1 MCGLVGVVSK
11 RPNGF
16 TREHQDIFST
26 LLFVDTFRGKDATG
40 VFCVSNEGD
49 VYVAKD
55 VGYAPRFMGSKEY
68 EEAQKRAW
76 NRGAAL
82 IGHNRAATRGK
93 IDDMNAHP
101 FNVDNNIVL
110 VHNGTMRGNHRK
122 HADVEVDSH
131 AIAHLIHEKGNVTD
145 ALEGIDAAYALIWYD
160 VAKAELNMI
169 RNDER
174 PLYWMELDDAWLW
187 ASETTMLEFAVNR
200 VGGVKVKT
208 EPTALPVDTLQTF
221 KLENHIWSATANK
234 VTIKKPE
241 PPPMQGG
248 YYGSSSIMGGA
259 SMGGNGGRRD
269 SRYYDDLSWNGEDVL
284 EEPPFRR
291 SLTGAEWVEN
301 NRELAWERA
310 QAANRSSGSG
320 EVTYGKH
327 PTHGYPGQTR
337 SGGVD
342 GVQPKPARR
351 TVEAREPHPFAGVEE
366 REKAMA
372 RKLNKR
378 VTHGEYQQVLSAH
391 PFNVGVH
398 CAPFDYAYVNGENPT
413 DGYYLYASPFDDED
427 IILRQWFSAQAVTED
442 RMIQLAGTDYVYEFT
457 LGIRQWSPFDINEAA
472 TNMRDDTDGYC
483 VIRCVGAK
491 MISSGAQSN
500 VPN

>member
-1 MCGLVGVVSK
+1 MCGLVGVVCK

-16 TREHQDIFST
+16 TKEHQDIFST

-55 VGYAPRFMGSKEY
+55 VGYAPRFMGTREY
-68 EEAQKRAW
+68 EEAQRRAW

-93 IDDMNAHP
+93 VDDMNAHP

-145 ALEGIDAAYALIWYD
+145 ALNGIDAAYALIWYD
-160 VAKAELNMI
+160 VAKGELNMI

-174 PLYWMELDDAWLW
+174 PLYWMELDDAWIW
-187 ASETTMLEFAVNR
+187 SSETSMLEFAVSR

-208 EPTALPVDTLQTF
+208 EPTALPEDTLQTF
-221 KLENHIWSATANK
+221 KLENRVWTATANK
-234 VTIKKPE
+234 VDIKKPE
-241 PPPMQGG
+241 LAQYGG
-248 YYGSSSIMGGA
+248 YYGNSSIMGGA
-259 SMGGNGGRRD
+259 SMGGSGGRRD
-269 SRYYDDLSWNGEDVL
+269 QRYFDDIAWNGEEV
-284 EEPPFRR
+284 EQESPPFRR
-291 SLTGAEWVEN
+291 TLTSDEWAEASEN
-301 NRELAWERA
+301 RRREAC
-310 QAANRSSGSG
+310 QITSD
-320 EVTYGKH
+320 GKH
-327 PTHGYPGQTR
+327 PMHGYPGQTR
-337 SGGVD
+337 SGSVAD
-342 GVQPKPARR
+342 VEPKPARR
-351 TVEAREPHPFAGVEE
+351 TVEAREPHPFAGVEDRE
-366 REKAMA
+366 REMA

-378 VTHGEYQQVLSAH
+378 VTHSQYTQILAAH
-391 PFNVGVH
+391 PYNVSIH
-398 CAPFDYAYVNGENPT
+398 CAPFDYAHVNGKDNS

-442 RMIQLAGTDYVYEFT
+442 RMIQLAGTDYVFEFT
-457 LGIRQWSPFDINEAA
+457 LGIRQWHPFSMVDASQ
-472 TNMRDDTDGYC
+472 NMRDDTEGYC
-483 VIRCVGAK
+483 VIRCKGAK
-491 MISSGAQSN
+491 MISSGVQSN
-500 VPN
+500 IPN